1 MRPLSKSDET
11 ERVCICIAEN
21 SLEGARAA
29 IDRAM
34 PHADLIEIRADYLG
48 ETDLAPILT
57 QRTKPFIVTNR
68 RKEEGGRFDGEERRR
83 LEILKQAIDLGAD
96 YIDVEVESDEAFLQ
110 QLINE
115 QRKTR
120 DRTELVLSYH
130 DFRETPSSPAL
141 NDLFD
146 RMAQIKAEIVKIV
159 TFAHCYEDNLRIL
172 SLIPYAKERGQ
183 EIIAFCM
190 GEKGKVSRILAPMMG
205 AIWVYASSSHGRGSA
220 PGQLTGPE
228 LREWWRQLKHD
239 QCRDTAVWNYR

>member
-1 MRPLSKSDET
+1 M
-11 ERVCICIAEN
+11 
-21 SLEGARAA
+21 
-29 IDRAM
+29 
-34 PHADLIEIRADYLG
+34 
-48 ETDLAPILT
+48 
-57 QRTKPFIVTNR
+57 
-68 RKEEGGRFDGEERRR
+68 
-83 LEILKQAIDLGAD
+83 DLGAD

-110 QLINE
+110 PLIDE
-115 QRKTR
+115 QRRNR

-141 NDLFD
+141 YDLFD
-146 RMAQIKAEIVKIV
+146 RMAEIKAEIVKIV

-205 AIWVYASSSHGRGSA
+205 AVWVYASSSHGRGSA
-220 PGQLTGPE
+220 PGQLTAPE

-239 QCRDTAVWNYR
+239 QCRDTTVWNYR